1 MKKGKTEYML
11 FGTQQRLKRLPQTP
25 PIKVAHRFVSVNFT
39 DSYKYLGLFLTNTLN
54 MSSHIKKSMKT
65 ASSRL
70 NLLKRV
76 RYFIDSHTASTIYRS
91 MIIPTMTY
99 CPLVTSSS
107 FTLTQLAHLARL
119 ENRAKKIIGN
129 EDLPSVENIHLKRIV
144 TFVFKC
150 LTNDVCENFD
160 NYFHL
165 SSRSSTRLVHLPKV
179 KLELAKK
186 AFYFNGGKCFNSLSR
201 SVRNA
206 NNLAHFKR
214 ILNA

>member
-1 MKKGKTEYML
+1 MTRGGHAGSQKVAHHFPAPFCLVK
-11 FGTQQRLKRLPQTP
+11 TP

-76 RYFIDSHTASTIYRS
+76 CYFIDSHTASTIYRS

-119 ENRAKKIIGN
+119 ENRAKKN
-129 EDLPSVENIHLKRIV
+129 HWKWRPSKCGKYSPKADCYVC
-144 TFVFKC
+144 FQVFDKWC
-150 LTNDVCENFD
+150 LW
-160 NYFHL
+160 
-165 SSRSSTRLVHLPKV
+165 
-179 KLELAKK
+179 KLW
-186 AFYFNGGKCFNSLSR
+186 
-201 SVRNA
+201 
-206 NNLAHFKR
+206 
-214 ILNA
+214 